1 MHNVLSLKGQNSR
14 SKLFEALV
22 RPHFGALYTAAR
34 RMSQSPDDAEDLV
47 QEVCLKAFERLEEL
61 ENIEFQRA
69 WLLKVLY
76 HKFVDTR
83 RAHGRSP
90 VNMAETGA
98 DSKEPDA
105 IAERKWQPEDM
116 ADRSMRIDRVLRA
129 MSCLNRDQC
138 ALVALHDVEGLTISE
153 LQELTGKP
161 AGTIK
166 AQLHRTRAKL
176 GRLMLNDA
184 LLQPHLKVIGGK
196 R

>member
-1 MHNVLSLKGQNSR
+1 M
-14 SKLFEALV
+14 
-22 RPHFGALYTAAR
+22 RPHFFALYAAAR

-76 HKFVDTR
+76 HKFIDKQR
-83 RAHGRSP
+83 SNRRSP
-90 VNMAETGA
+90 VDMAETGA

-105 IAERKWQPEDM
+105 IAERSWQPEDM
-116 ADRSMRIDRVLRA
+116 ADRSMRIDRVLKA

-138 ALVALHDVEGLTISE
+138 ALVALHDVEGLTIRE
-153 LQELTGKP
+153 LQALTGKP

-196 R
+196 Q